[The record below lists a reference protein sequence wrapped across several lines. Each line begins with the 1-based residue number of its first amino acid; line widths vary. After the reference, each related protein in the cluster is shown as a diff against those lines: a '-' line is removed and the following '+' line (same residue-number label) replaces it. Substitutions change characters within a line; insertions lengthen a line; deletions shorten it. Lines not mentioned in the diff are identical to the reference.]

1 MATRGF
7 GRAFRGGADSERP
20 EVPRTPAAPA
30 LRRIAALFK
39 PYWPAVSIS
48 MLAILVSTGLGLIN
62 PYVLKLIIDDAIPNR
77 DLSQLNLLI
86 ALMIGAPIVASFV
99 GLGQT
104 YLNTRVGQHV
114 MQDLRDRLYGH
125 LQSMSLR
132 FFTGTRTGEIQSRI
146 SNDVAGV
153 AQVVTNTA
161 SGIVSNLFTVITTL
175 ALMAFLDLRLTV
187 LSLALVPVFMLLTRR
202 VGALRRAVSAETQRS
217 MADLTAMT
225 QETLSV
231 SGVLLTKTFGR
242 QSHEMDRFSDRS
254 RDLAQLQVRQQM
266 IGRWFFM
273 LIGTAFSITPAL
285 IYWVGGRQIINGDT
299 ALTIGSIV
307 AFTTLQSRLF
317 MPLGQL
323 FNVHVEVQGALAM
336 FDRIYEYL
344 DMEPEIE
351 DRPGAL
357 KLDPHAVRGRVEY
370 DRVSFHYDG
379 PDPEAD
385 ETQDDRRLALD
396 DISFSAEPGQLVA
409 LVGPSGAGKTTLTYL
424 LPRLYDVS
432 DGSIRIDG
440 HDVRDVAL
448 ESLGSVIG
456 IVTQETYL
464 FHSTVRDNL
473 RYGHPDATDDELMA
487 AARAAAIHDRIMEM
501 PDGYDTVVGE
511 RGYKLSGGEKQRL
524 AIARVVLKDPRILI
538 LDEATSALDTRSER
552 LIQSALQPLMHGRTT
567 IAVAHR
573 LSTIISADQ
582 ILVIDRGRI
591 VERGHHLELLAVNGL
606 YAALYN
612 EQFGSGGIEAW
623 CDDGIVL
630 ADGRVSHQ
638 MTPAAD

>member
-1 MATRGF
+1 M
-7 GRAFRGGADSERP
+7 
-20 EVPRTPAAPA
+20 
-30 LRRIAALFK
+30 ALFR
-39 PYWPAVSIS
+39 PYWRPVAIS
-48 MLAILVSTGLGLIN
+48 FTAILLSTGLGLVN

-77 DLSQLNLLI
+77 NLSQLNLLI
-86 ALMIGAPIVASFV
+86 GLMVGAPILASLV
-99 GLGQT
+99 GVGQT

-114 MQDLRDRLYGH
+114 MRDLRDNLYSH

-161 SGIVSNLFTVITTL
+161 SGIVSNLFTVLTTL

-187 LSLALVPVFMLLTRR
+187 LSLALVPVFMLVTRR
-202 VGALRRAVSAETQRS
+202 VGALRRDVSTQTQRS

-254 RDLAQLQVRQQM
+254 RGLAELQVRQQM
-266 IGRWFFM
+266 IGRWFFT
-273 LIGTAFSITPAL
+273 LIGTAFTITPAL
-285 IYWVGGRQIINGDT
+285 IYWVGGRQIISGDS

-323 FNVHVEVQGALAM
+323 FNVHVDVQGALAM
-336 FDRIYEYL
+336 FDRIFEYL
-344 DMEPEIE
+344 DLKPEIV
-351 DRPGAL
+351 DQPGAL
-357 KLDPHAVRGRVEY
+357 DLHPENVRGKVAYEN
-370 DRVSFHYDG
+370 VAFHY
-379 PDPEAD
+379 EALEHLSEND
-385 ETQDDRRLALD
+385 EELRRLAVD
-396 DISFSAEPGQLVA
+396 EISFSAEPGELVA

-424 LPRLYDVS
+424 LPRLYDVTA
-432 DGSIRIDG
+432 GAVRIDG
-440 HDVRDVAL
+440 HDVRDIEL
-448 ESLGSVIG
+448 ESLGGIIG
-456 IVTQETYL
+456 MVTQETYL
-464 FHSTVRDNL
+464 FHASIRDNL
-473 RYGHPDATDDELMA
+473 NYGRPNATDEELTRA
-487 AARAAAIHDRIMEM
+487 ATAAAIHDRIMEM
-501 PDGYDTVVGE
+501 PDGYDTIVGE

-524 AIARVVLKDPRILI
+524 AIARVILKDPRVLI

-552 LIQSALQPLMHGRTT
+552 MIQSALQPLMHGRTT

-573 LSTIISADQ
+573 LSTIIAADQ
-582 ILVIDRGRI
+582 ILVIDQGRI
-591 VERGHHLELLAVNGL
+591 IERGNHNELLAAGGL
-606 YAALYN
+606 YAALYR
-612 EQFGSGGIEAW
+612 EQFGAGGIEAW

-638 MTPAAD
+638 MAPAAD

>member
-1 MATRGF
+1 
-7 GRAFRGGADSERP
+7 
-20 EVPRTPAAPA
+20 
-30 LRRIAALFK
+30 
-39 PYWPAVSIS
+39 
-48 MLAILVSTGLGLIN
+48 MLAILASTGLGLVN

-86 ALMIGAPIVASFV
+86 ALMVGAPIIASLV
-99 GLGQT
+99 GVGQT
-104 YLNTRVGQHV
+104 YLNTRVGQSV
-114 MQDLRDRLYGH
+114 MRDLRDRLYGH

-132 FFTGTRTGEIQSRI
+132 FFTATRTGEIQSRI

-161 SGIVSNLFTVITTL
+161 SGIVSNLFTVLTTL
-175 ALMAFLDLRLTV
+175 ALMVFLDLRLTI
-187 LSLALVPVFMLLTRR
+187 LSLALVPVFMLVTRR
-202 VGALRRAVSAETQRS
+202 VGALRREVSAETQRS
-217 MADLTAMT
+217 MADLTAVT

-285 IYWVGGRQIINGDT
+285 IYWVGGRQIINGDQ

-344 DMEPEIE
+344 DLPPEIV
-351 DRPGAL
+351 DREGAL
-357 KLDPHAVRGRVEY
+357 ELDPYQVRGRVEY
-370 DRVSFHYDG
+370 DDVTFHYDG
-379 PDPEAD
+379 PASLD
-385 ETQDDRRLALD
+385 EEQPNDRRAAVD
-396 DISFSAEPGQLVA
+396 DVSFVAEPGQLVA

-424 LPRLYDVS
+424 LPRLYDVT
-432 DGSIRIDG
+432 GGAVRIDG
-440 HDVRDVAL
+440 HDVREISL
-448 ESLGSVIG
+448 ESLGSIIG

-464 FHSTVRDNL
+464 FHATVRDNL
-473 RYGHPDATDDELMA
+473 RYGHPDATDEELA
-487 AARAAAIHDRIMEM
+487 AAAKAAAIHDRIMEM

-524 AIARVVLKDPRILI
+524 AIARVILKDPRVLI

-591 VERGHHLELLAVNGL
+591 IERGTHQQLLAKGGL
-606 YAALYN
+606 YEALYS
-612 EQFGSGGIEAW
+612 EQFGAGGIEAW
-623 CDDGIVL
+623 CDDGVVL
-630 ADGRVSHQ
+630 SDGRVSHQ